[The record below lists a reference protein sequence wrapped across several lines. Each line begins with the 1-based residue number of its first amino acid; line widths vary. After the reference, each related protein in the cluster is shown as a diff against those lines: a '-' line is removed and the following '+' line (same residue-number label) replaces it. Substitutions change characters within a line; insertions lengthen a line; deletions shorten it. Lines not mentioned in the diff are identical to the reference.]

1 MIDFDATIKKSFT
14 VDFCHRLEYHLSQ
27 AFGNSQNKEIKHVWC
42 DGIEVPNAE
51 DQFIDSFIETKEI
64 VTGAWVGSSRQ
75 DKYKM
80 VIRLGS
86 ESLGKCLKG
95 LRLNNCL
102 PSNESLDWVDLD
114 IQNRIII
121 LQLK

>member
-14 VDFCHRLEYHLSQ
+14 VDFCNRLEYHLSQ
-27 AFGNSQNKEIKHVWC
+27 ALQNSDDKETKWIWC
-42 DGIEVPNAE
+42 DGIEVPDSG
-51 DQFIDSFIETKEI
+51 DQSMESFIETKEI
-64 VTGAWVGSSRQ
+64 VTGAWIGPTGQ

-80 VIRLGS
+80 VIKLGNN
-86 ESLGKCLKG
+86 SLE
-95 LRLNNCL
+95 NCL
-102 PSNESLDWVDLD
+102 TGLSLNGCFPNDQSLDWVDLD